1 MPCWAGNLETSAAD
15 MTHLAYGGMSTTMQ
29 NIRKLLGR
37 IGAELHKA
45 DDIDAE
51 THSAVEGLHTDIE
64 QLAGPGNV
72 ELEPVLDTVK
82 ALESRFAVNHPVLEQ
97 MARELA
103 DAIAK
108 MGI

>member
-1 MPCWAGNLETSAAD
+1 
-15 MTHLAYGGMSTTMQ
+15 MQ
-29 NIRKLLGR
+29 NIRQLLAR
-37 IGAELHKA
+37 IGKELHKA
-45 DDIDAE
+45 ENIDDD
-51 THSAVEGLHTDIE
+51 THTAVAGLHTDIE

-82 ALESRFAVNHPVLEQ
+82 ALETRFAANHPVLEQ

-103 DAIAK
+103 DAISK